1 MLFTSSKRNT
11 NWGSMRSLFSLLSS
25 IFFLVTWKTTLFLI
39 HISWENSISLQIHSS
54 MHISLYLSFPY
65 GVCYSIPLLF
75 SQLFTN
81 LDNSR
86 NSVYLVPWYSDIAIS
101 SHHYS
106 IILSTLTWSILNIPF
121 MIDKTIMILILVFW

>member
-1 MLFTSSKRNT
+1 MLFTSSKKNT
-11 NWGSMRSLFSLLSS
+11 NWGSMESPFFPSFKYISLYEMKNNFIPYPYLLRELD
-25 IFFLVTWKTTLFLI
+25 F
-39 HISWENSISLQIHSS
+39 LQIHSS
-54 MHISLYLSFPY
+54 MPISLYLSFPY

-86 NSVYLVPWYSDIAIS
+86 NSVYLVSWYSDIAML

-106 IILSTLTWSILNIPF
+106 IILSTLILSILNIPF